1 MPKYYYHFVGDT
13 LRDGRPV
20 PKDGEWLEHE
30 GHLILCSAGLHA
42 SEHPFDALK
51 YAPGNTLCLVEL
63 GGEDL
68 IRGGDKVCA
77 RKRKIIARFDAT
89 SLLRR
94 FAADQAL
101 SVRHLWKMPD
111 VVKDYLETLDESKR
125 KSARDATAHACSYI
139 NYDVSYAD
147 AAYAT
152 YAATC
157 DSACEAARHSSTAEC
172 VALHVTGTA
181 TDSYDST
188 VYSVYAAAA
197 NNEFKKRVDAIFK
210 EILESI

>member
-30 GHLILCSAGLHA
+30 GRLILYFAGLHA
-42 SEHPFDALK
+42 SEHPLDALK

-68 IRGGDKVCA
+68 IRGDDKVCA

-111 VVKDYLETLDESKR
+111 VVKDYLETLDESNR
-125 KSARDATAHACSYI
+125 KSARKAA
-139 NYDVSYAD
+139 SYAAND
-147 AAYAT
+147 DDIYYTDDDADARYASKDAACAASSAAADDAACAAAYAA
-152 YAATC
+152 YAAG
-157 DSACEAARHSSTAEC
+157 E
-172 VALHVTGTA
+172 
-181 TDSYDST
+181 
-188 VYSVYAAAA
+188 AAA
-197 NNEFKKRVDAIFK
+197 NSKNEFKSRVDAIFK